1 MNDSQGLASIGKLLA
16 SDARAAMLDLLMDGG
31 DHSATELASRARIAP
46 STASGHL
53 SALVRGGLVTVRRQ
67 GRQRRF
73 RLAGLPVA
81 RALESL
87 GEITPT
93 PAAISSLRE
102 FTARSQLAMA
112 RTCYDHLA
120 GRLGVAITDALVRR
134 GALLSEDGVFTLS
147 EAGADMISA
156 IGIDVDELR
165 KSRRPLALACSDW
178 TEDRPHVAGALGSA
192 LCRLLLESGWI
203 RRRRGTRAV
212 ALSESGAA
220 SLRDVFGVELR

>member
-1 MNDSQGLASIGKLLA
+1 VNGSKELASIGRLLA
-16 SDARAAMLDLLMDGG
+16 SDARTAMLDLLMDGA
-31 DHSATELASRARIAP
+31 DHAATELASRARIAP
-46 STASGHL
+46 STASAHL

-73 RLAGLPVA
+73 QLAGPPVA

-87 GEITPT
+87 GELTAA

-120 GRLGVAITDALVRR
+120 GRLGVAITDALVQR
-134 GALLSEDGVFTLS
+134 GALLSKDGVFTLS
-147 EAGADMISA
+147 EAGDDMISA

-192 LCRLLLESGWI
+192 LCCLLLESGWI

-220 SLRDVFGVELR
+220 WLRDLLGVELR